1 MGDALPPTHTETI
14 HMAIRKPSGIAP
26 TGLGRVRVGGATQTT
41 PPGTSA
47 KAQKRR
53 TNNPVK
59 WPAVKVKQKR

>member
-1 MGDALPPTHTETI
+1 
-14 HMAIRKPSGIAP
+14 MAIKKPSGIAP
-26 TGLGRVRVGGATQTT
+26 AGLGRVRIGGTQTT

>member
-1 MGDALPPTHTETI
+1 
-14 HMAIRKPSGIAP
+14 MAIKKPSGIAP

-53 TNNPVK
+53 SNHPVK